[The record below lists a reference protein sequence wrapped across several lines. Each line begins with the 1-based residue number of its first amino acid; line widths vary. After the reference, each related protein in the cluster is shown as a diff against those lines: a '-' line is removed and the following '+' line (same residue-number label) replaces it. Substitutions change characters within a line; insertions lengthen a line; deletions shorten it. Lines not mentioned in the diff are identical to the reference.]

1 MSRITTTQDEKAL
14 FQGVCDLL
22 NNPDNGLIDL
32 TCNNVGIVFL
42 RENKDALGLI
52 KPDDM
57 DEKRWLKLQ
66 KNWIIRPMRKQREIA
81 EAQAQQAEAIAEEA
95 RVRER
100 EIAEA
105 QAQQAEA
112 IAEEARVRERVL
124 ERVLERRIGE
134 EEDMKAFERFLGP
147 DALAKLDPMKKLQML
162 NSFVAGRQE
171 RVNATEERV
180 EGVKDKKHQRD
191 MEKERIE
198 MEKDRI
204 EMEKER
210 IWNEMTVTSQKKVVD
225 GREVVIADTSS
236 SSFKVSRISLISSI
250 STSIAVCAIVA

>member
-100 EIAEA
+100 
-105 QAQQAEA
+105 
-112 IAEEARVRERVL
+112 VL

-147 DALAKLDPMKKLQML
+147 NALAKLEEDPMEKLQMWNTFL
-162 NSFVAGRQE
+162 AGRQE
-171 RVNATEERV
+171 RVNATE
-180 EGVKDKKHQRD
+180 
-191 MEKERIE
+191 
-198 MEKDRI
+198 DR
-204 EMEKER
+204 
-210 IWNEMTVTSQKKVVD
+210 
-225 GREVVIADTSS
+225 VIANGG
-236 SSFKVSRISLISSI
+236 
-250 STSIAVCAIVA
+250 